1 MTFNIKTA
9 SRCPVSHYIY
19 PFNINIVP
27 GWKYIAMNCL
37 FPTRHYITHI
47 KMNTLLQALTLTSL
61 LFLSIST
68 SIHAQKLSKTEKK
81 IIKTIE
87 VNHESALQFLEKVV
101 NINSG
106 TMNHPGVKEVGMVFK
121 EQFDAIDFDTRWI
134 DMPAE
139 VNRSGHLFA
148 ETSGTKGK
156 KILLIGHLD
165 TVFEK
170 DSPFQEFKK
179 EGDIAY
185 GPGTNDMKGGD
196 VIVLYALKAL
206 HENKLLKNAQIT
218 IAFTGDE
225 ESTGKPLEISRKD
238 LIDAAKKS
246 DIALGFET
254 STGFNYA
261 TVARRGSSGWL
272 LEVKGKRAHSSGVFS
287 ERVGAGAIFEA
298 SRILNAFYTDVKG
311 EEFLTFNPGVIL
323 GGTEVK
329 FDESLNKGE
338 AFGKS
343 NVVPQTVMV
352 KGGLRFISEEQ
363 KEKTKARMREIV
375 AKNLPHT
382 SAKISFKDSYP
393 AMRPTEGNLN
403 LLKILNE
410 VSIDLNQGQVAAYDP
425 GKRGAADTS
434 FVADYV
440 DCLDGLGTMGRGAH
454 TPNETLDLTTFEALT
469 KRTAILI
476 YRLIHQ

>member
-1 MTFNIKTA
+1 
-9 SRCPVSHYIY
+9 
-19 PFNINIVP
+19 
-27 GWKYIAMNCL
+27 
-37 FPTRHYITHI
+37 
-47 KMNTLLQALTLTSL
+47 MNTFFTTRSSHIFLFLFITLTMN
-61 LFLSIST
+61 
-68 SIHAQKLSKTEKK
+68 AQELSKTEKK
-81 IIKTIE
+81 IIKSIE
-87 VNHESALQFLEKVV
+87 ANHKSAIQFLEKVV

-106 TMNHPGVKEVGMVFK
+106 TMHHAGVKEVGMVFK
-121 EQFDAIDFDTRWI
+121 EQFDAIDFNTRWI

-139 VNRSGHLFA
+139 VNRAGHLFA
-148 ETSGTKGK
+148 EISGSKGK

-170 DSPFQEFKK
+170 DSPFQKFKK
-179 EGDIAY
+179 DGDIAY

-196 VIVLYALKAL
+196 VVVLYALKAL
-206 HENKLLKNAQIT
+206 HENKLLNDAQI
-218 IAFTGDE
+218 IVAFTGDE
-225 ESTGKPLEISRKD
+225 ESTGQPLDISRKD

-246 DIALGFET
+246 EIALGFET

-261 TVARRGSSGWL
+261 TVARRGSSGWK
-272 LEVKGKRAHSSGVFS
+272 LEVKGKRAHSSGVFN

-329 FDESLNKGE
+329 FDSSISEGE

-363 KEKTKARMREIV
+363 KERARSKMKKITEE
-375 AKNLPHT
+375 NLPQT
-382 SAKISFKDSYP
+382 SATISFNDSYP
-393 AMRPTEGNLN
+393 AMQPTEGNLK
-403 LLKILNE
+403 LLTLLNK
-410 VSIDLNQGQVAAYDP
+410 VSKALDQGVVEAYDP

-440 DCLDGLGTMGRGAH
+440 DCLDGLGTMGSGAH
-454 TPNETLDLTTFEALT
+454 TPKETLDLTTFEALT

-476 YRLIHQ
+476 YRLINQ